1 METIFGIHHDTA
13 SLREKNDIIQKSKS
27 KDVILDGVNEK
38 NEKNIIKK
46 PSVDKSLDKFNNNNP
61 TTTLQSLL
69 RFAKSPTLSPHS
81 TPHSTPPTSRPG
93 TPFDEMTVEKM
104 MLGNNLN
111 YPNVTA
117 DCNKEH
123 QVAKKFQNQC
133 NIRGCNSHTHL
144 SKLESA
150 LKFGG
155 AAFVAAFMAPYI
167 VAGVVS
173 AIGFEA
179 GGIAVGSFA
188 AWIMSLYNGAVT
200 SGSVCAILQSIG
212 AAGLGT
218 VGTIASGITGAVM
231 GGGISMGLEKFY
243 EESKLS
249 ESEES
254 SLEEYLKISQ
264 SSPFFGSSTITFDF
278 NTLIRQNEEYVD
290 KFLDVL
296 IVVAPFTNLNKFK
309 VNNCGNSCLRVLE
322 KLSKTYG
329 DSRVDHI
336 SNFRGVQAIDLD
348 ISTFEHPQVLQNI
361 IKAEE
366 KELNGLEMGVPINEK
381 SFFR

>member
-1 METIFGIHHDTA
+1 
-13 SLREKNDIIQKSKS
+13 
-27 KDVILDGVNEK
+27 
-38 NEKNIIKK
+38 
-46 PSVDKSLDKFNNNNP
+46 
-61 TTTLQSLL
+61 
-69 RFAKSPTLSPHS
+69 
-81 TPHSTPPTSRPG
+81 
-93 TPFDEMTVEKM
+93 
-104 MLGNNLN
+104 
-111 YPNVTA
+111 
-117 DCNKEH
+117 
-123 QVAKKFQNQC
+123 
-133 NIRGCNSHTHL
+133 L
-144 SKLESA
+144 SKWESA

-155 AAFVAAFMAPYI
+155 SAFVAAFMAPYI

-231 GGGISMGLEKFY
+231 GGGISMGVEKFY

-254 SLEEYLKISQ
+254 SLEEFLKISQ
-264 SSPFFGSSTITFDF
+264 SRPFFGSSTITFDF

-309 VNNCGNSCLRVLE
+309 VNNCGNSCLHVLE
-322 KLSKTYG
+322 RLSKTYG

-336 SNFRGVQAIDLD
+336 SNFGGVQTIDLD
-348 ISTFEHPQVLQNI
+348 ISTFEHPQILQNI
-361 IKAEE
+361 IKAYV
-366 KELNGLEMGVPINEK
+366 NGNIRSSDPERDKLL
-381 SFFR
+381 